1 MFTAL
6 RKSNEGHG
14 EKAKMR
20 HRDRAVVVVVAAA
33 AQYRRG
39 EHHSLKRWILQVA
52 GPSSG
57 SP

>member
-1 MFTAL
+1 MFTVL
-6 RKSNEGHG
+6 RKLNGRKEGQNETQ
-14 EKAKMR
+14 R
-20 HRDRAVVVVVAAA
+20 RAVVVVVAAA
-33 AQYRRG
+33 ARYRRG